1 MTSSAVEDIRSL
13 VSQDETIGLAF
24 FYCAFNDAAS
34 QEPAN
39 ILGSLLAD
47 LARSQPDLLPE
58 FESESRKSKQSKSAN
73 GPKLE
78 DIEGKL
84 RRSF

>member
-24 FYCAFNDAAS
+24 FYFAFNDAAS

-58 FESESRKSKQSKSAN
+58 FESEFRK
-73 GPKLE
+73 PK
-78 DIEGKL
+78 
-84 RRSF
+84 